1 MTPEYSKHSCY
12 RLSFEYRKIRKFD
25 EAMVEIRPFK
35 ATIINPEMD
44 IGKLIC
50 PVYDTIDAANYQ
62 KFAKEKNNIIHVT
75 ARRKDMDRDKFIDVA
90 TQELKRFKNSRVLV
104 EREKPALYIYGIM
117 FSLQPEILALLP
129 ENDRQNLY
137 FVFGLVSLVKVEE
150 LGKGSIVGHEKI
162 FEINSNERYGLMKA
176 TMMNFSPIAAEYSMS
191 GHELNNLF
199 EEYLGFKRP
208 DYIPDPDK
216 PPIVDVSINGSRH
229 FLWEITDNSLIGKV
243 TEKVSGLKLLVLD
256 GHHRYTASNL
266 LRKKDG
272 IEYTMMMLMEGGDR
286 ALLLLPWHRAV
297 RNFSDGE
304 LATRIRENF
313 SIEWQGIANDEDF
326 YSCLRERASVY
337 DVKLG
342 MYDGNKFSIIRADE
356 NVVREISKRRCEIVG
371 LDLIILHDLL
381 INPVIRG
388 KPEEDVSFNASPK
401 EAIEKVDSKEYKVAF
416 ILHPFSIKDV
426 ERKAFEEHRNFP
438 QKSTLF
444 LPKVA
449 EGIVMR
455 TIM

>member
-1 MTPEYSKHSCY
+1 
-12 RLSFEYRKIRKFD
+12 
-25 EAMVEIRPFK
+25 MVEIRPFK
-35 ATIINPEMD
+35 ATIINPEMKID
-44 IGKLIC
+44 KLIC
-50 PVYDTIDAANYQ
+50 PVYDTIDTANYQ
-62 KFAKEKNNIIHVT
+62 KFANEKNNIIHVT
-75 ARRKDMDRDKFIDVA
+75 TRRKDMDRDKFIDIA
-90 TQELKRFKNSRVLV
+90 SKELERFKKTGILV

-117 FSLQPEILALLP
+117 FSLAPETLAMLP
-129 ENDRQNLY
+129 EKERRSVY

-150 LGKGSIVGHEKI
+150 LGKGNIVGHENI
-162 FEINSNERYGLMKA
+162 FEINSNERYRLMKA
-176 TMMNFSPIAAEYSMS
+176 TMMNFSPIAAEYSMQ

-208 DYIPDPDK
+208 EFIQNPEK
-216 PPIVDVSINGSRH
+216 TPIVDVSINGSRH
-229 FLWEITDNSLIGKV
+229 FLWEITDGSLIQKI
-243 TEKVSGLKLLVLD
+243 TELVSSLKLLVLD

-266 LRKKDG
+266 LREKDG

-297 RNFSDGE
+297 RNFNDEE
-304 LATRIRENF
+304 LSIRIRENF
-313 SIEWQGIANDEDF
+313 SIEWHGDTNNEEF
-326 YSCLRERASVY
+326 YSRLRERTSVY

-342 MYDGNKFSIIRADE
+342 LYDGNEFSIIRADE
-356 NVVREISKRRCEIVG
+356 NTVRKISKKRGEIVG

-381 INPVIRG
+381 INPAIWG

-401 EAIEKVDSKEYKVAF
+401 EAVAKVDSKEYKVAF
-416 ILHPFSIKDV
+416 ILNPFSIKDV
-426 ERKAFEEHRNFP
+426 ERKAFDEHKNFP

-455 TIM
+455 AIK

>member
-1 MTPEYSKHSCY
+1 
-12 RLSFEYRKIRKFD
+12 
-25 EAMVEIRPFK
+25 MVEIRPFK

-44 IGKLIC
+44 IEKLIC

-75 ARRKDMDRDKFIDVA
+75 TRRKDVDRDKFIDVA
-90 TQELKRFKNSRVLV
+90 SKELERFKKTGILV

-117 FSLQPEILALLP
+117 FSLQPETLAMLP
-129 ENDRQNLY
+129 EKDRRSQY

-150 LGKGSIVGHEKI
+150 LGKGSIVGHENI
-162 FEINSNERYGLMKA
+162 FEINSNERYRLMKA
-176 TMMNFSPIAAEYSMS
+176 TMMNFSPIAAEYSMP

-208 DYIPDPDK
+208 DYIPNLDN
-216 PPIVDVSINGSRH
+216 PPIVDVTLNGSRH
-229 FLWEITDNSLIGKV
+229 FLWEITDSNLIRKI
-243 TEKVSGLKLLVLD
+243 TEKISGLKLLVLD

-266 LRKKDG
+266 LREKDG
-272 IEYTMMMLMEGGDR
+272 IDYTMMMLMEGGDR

-297 RNFSDGE
+297 RNFSDEE
-304 LATRIRENF
+304 LAIRIRENF
-313 SIEWQGIANDEDF
+313 SIEWQGDNNDEEF
-326 YSCLRERASVY
+326 YSRLRERTSVY

-342 MYDGNKFSIIRADE
+342 MYDGKKFSIIRADE
-356 NVVREISKRRCEIVG
+356 NAVHEISKKRKEVVG
-371 LDLIILHDLL
+371 LDLIILHDLI
-381 INPVIRG
+381 INPAIRG

-401 EAIEKVDSKEYKVAF
+401 EAVAKVESKEYKVAF
-416 ILHPFSIKDV
+416 ILNPFSIKDV
-426 ERKAFEEHRNFP
+426 ERKAFEEHKNFP

-455 TIM
+455 TMRLSEKYLTLYNFI

>member
-1 MTPEYSKHSCY
+1 
-12 RLSFEYRKIRKFD
+12 
-25 EAMVEIRPFK
+25 MVEIRPFK

-50 PVYDTIDAANYQ
+50 PVYDTIDVANYQ
-62 KFAKEKNNIIHVT
+62 KFAKEKNNIIHAT
-75 ARRKDMDRDKFIDVA
+75 TRRKDMDRDKFINIA
-90 TQELKRFKNSRVLV
+90 SKELERFKRTGILV

-117 FSLQPEILALLP
+117 FSLQPETLAMLP
-129 ENDRQNLY
+129 EKYRRSLY

-150 LGKGSIVGHEKI
+150 LGKGNIVGHENI
-162 FEINSNERYGLMKA
+162 FEMNSNERYRLMKA

-208 DYIPDPDK
+208 NYVPHPDK

-229 FLWEITDNSLIGKV
+229 FLWEILDGSLIRKI
-243 TEKVSGLKLLVLD
+243 TEMVSGLKLLVLD

-266 LRKKDG
+266 LREKDG
-272 IEYTMMMLMEGGDR
+272 IEYTMMMLMEGDDR

-297 RNFSDGE
+297 RNFIDKD
-304 LATRIRENF
+304 LAIKISENF
-313 SIEWQGIANDEDF
+313 SIEWQGDTNDEEF
-326 YSCLRERASVY
+326 YLRLRERANVY
-337 DVKLG
+337 DVRLG
-342 MYDGNKFSIIRADE
+342 MYDGKKFSILRADE
-356 NVVREISKRRCEIVG
+356 NVVSKISKKRGEVVG
-371 LDLIILHDLL
+371 LDLITLHDLL

-388 KPEEDVSFNASPK
+388 KPEEDVSFNASPE
-401 EAIEKVDSKEYKVAF
+401 EAIAKVKNKEYKVAF

-426 ERKAFEEHRNFP
+426 EKKAFEEHKNFP

-449 EGIVMR
+449 EGIIMR
-455 TIM
+455 TII

>member
-1 MTPEYSKHSCY
+1 LRTEKK
-12 RLSFEYRKIRKFD
+12 RKSD

-75 ARRKDMDRDKFIDVA
+75 TRRKDMDRDKFIDA
-90 TQELKRFKNSRVLV
+90 ASKELERFKKTGILV
-104 EREKPALYIYGIM
+104 EREKPALYIYGII
-117 FSLQPEILALLP
+117 FSLQPETLAMLP
-129 ENDRQNLY
+129 EKDRRDQY

-150 LGKGSIVGHEKI
+150 LGKGSIVGHENI
-162 FEINSNERYGLMKA
+162 FEINSNERYRLMKA
-176 TMMNFSPIAAEYSMS
+176 TMMNFSPIAAEYSMP

-208 DYIPDPDK
+208 DYIPNPDN
-216 PPIVDVSINGSRH
+216 PPIVDVILNGSRH
-229 FLWEITDNSLIGKV
+229 FLWEITDRNLIRKI

-266 LRKKDG
+266 LREKDG
-272 IEYTMMMLMEGGDR
+272 IDYTMMMLMEGGDR

-297 RNFSDGE
+297 RNFSDEE
-304 LATRIRENF
+304 LAIRIRENF
-313 SIEWQGIANDEDF
+313 SIEWQGDNNDEEF
-326 YSCLRERASVY
+326 YSRLRERTSVY

-342 MYDGNKFSIIRADE
+342 MYDGEKFSIIRADE
-356 NVVREISKRRCEIVG
+356 NSVHEISKKRREVVG

-381 INPVIRG
+381 INPAIRG
-388 KPEEDVSFNASPK
+388 KPDEDVSFNASPK
-401 EAIEKVDSKEYKVAF
+401 EAVAKVESKEYKVAF
-416 ILHPFSIKDV
+416 ILNPFSIKDV
-426 ERKAFEEHRNFP
+426 ERKAFEEHKNFP

-449 EGIVMR
+449 EGIIMR
-455 TIM
+455 TLI

>member
-1 MTPEYSKHSCY
+1 
-12 RLSFEYRKIRKFD
+12 
-25 EAMVEIRPFK
+25 MVEIRPFK
-35 ATIINPEMD
+35 ATIINPEME

-50 PVYDTIDAANYQ
+50 PVYDTIDAANYL

-75 ARRKDMDRDKFIDVA
+75 TRRKDVDRDKFIDIA
-90 TQELKRFKNSRVLV
+90 SKELERFKKTGILM
-104 EREKPALYIYGIM
+104 EREKSALYIYGIM
-117 FSLQPEILALLP
+117 FSLQPETLAMLP
-129 ENDRQNLY
+129 EKDRRSQY
-137 FVFGLVSLVKVEE
+137 FVFGLISLVKVEE
-150 LGKGSIVGHEKI
+150 LGKGSIVGHENI
-162 FEINSNERYGLMKA
+162 FEINSNERYRLMKA
-176 TMMNFSPIAAEYSMS
+176 TMMNFSPIAAEYSMT

-208 DYIPDPDK
+208 DYIPNPDK
-216 PPIVDVSINGSRH
+216 LPIVDVSINGSRH
-229 FLWEITDNSLIGKV
+229 FLWEITDGNLIGKI
-243 TEKVSGLKLLVLD
+243 TEKVSGLKLLILD

-266 LRKKDG
+266 LREKDG

-297 RNFSDGE
+297 RNFSDE
-304 LATRIRENF
+304 KLAENILENF
-313 SIEWQGIANDEDF
+313 SIEWQSDANDEEF
-326 YSCLRERASVY
+326 YSRLRERANVY

-342 MYDGNKFSIIRADE
+342 MYVGKKFSIIRADE
-356 NVVREISKRRCEIVG
+356 NTVREISKKRGEVVG

-381 INPVIRG
+381 INPAIRG

-401 EAIEKVDSKEYKVAF
+401 EAVAKVDSKEYKVAF
-416 ILHPFSIKDV
+416 ILNPFSIKDV
-426 ERKAFEEHRNFP
+426 ERKAFDEHKNFP

-455 TIM
+455 TIN

>member
-1 MTPEYSKHSCY
+1 
-12 RLSFEYRKIRKFD
+12 
-25 EAMVEIRPFK
+25 MVEIRPFK
-35 ATIINPEMD
+35 ATILNPEMD

-75 ARRKDMDRDKFIDVA
+75 TRRKDMDRDKFIEVA
-90 TQELKRFKNSRVLV
+90 SKELKRFKKTGILV

-117 FSLQPEILALLP
+117 FSLQPELLAMLP
-129 ENDRQNLY
+129 ENARRSQY

-150 LGKGSIVGHEKI
+150 LGKGSIVGHENI
-162 FEINSNERYGLMKA
+162 FEINSNERYKLMKA
-176 TMMNFSPIAAEYSMS
+176 TMMNFSPIAAEYNMP
-191 GHELNNLF
+191 GHDLNNIF
-199 EEYLGFKRP
+199 EEYLGFRRP
-208 DYIPDPDK
+208 DYISNPDK

-229 FLWEITDNSLIGKV
+229 FLWEITDSNLIQKI
-243 TEKVSGLKLLVLD
+243 TTMVSGLKLLVLD

-266 LRKKDG
+266 LREKDG
-272 IEYTMMMLMEGGDR
+272 IEYTMMMLMEGGDK

-297 RNFSDGE
+297 RNFSDEE
-304 LATRIRENF
+304 LATRISKKF
-313 SIEWQGIANDEDF
+313 SIEWQGVANDEEF
-326 YSCLRERASVY
+326 YSRLRERVSVY

-342 MYDGNKFSIIRADE
+342 MYDGKKFNILRADE
-356 NVVREISKRRCEIVG
+356 NAVREISKKRSEVVG

-381 INPVIRG
+381 INPAIRG
-388 KPEEDVSFNASPK
+388 KPEEDVSFNASLK
-401 EAIEKVDSKEYKVAF
+401 EAIAKVDSNEYQVAF

-426 ERKAFEEHRNFP
+426 ERKAFEEHKNFP

-455 TIM
+455 NII

>member
-1 MTPEYSKHSCY
+1 LRTEKNIGN
-12 RLSFEYRKIRKFD
+12 FE

-35 ATIINPEMD
+35 ATIINPEME

-75 ARRKDMDRDKFIDVA
+75 TRRKDVDRDKFIDVA
-90 TQELKRFKNSRVLV
+90 SKELERFKKTGILV
-104 EREKPALYIYGIM
+104 DRKKTALYIYGIM
-117 FSLQPEILALLP
+117 FSLQPETLAMLP
-129 ENDRQNLY
+129 EKDRRSQY

-150 LGKGSIVGHEKI
+150 LGKGNIVGHENI
-162 FEINSNERYGLMKA
+162 FEINSNERYRLMKA
-176 TMMNFSPIAAEYSMS
+176 SMMNFSPIAAEYSMQ

-199 EEYLGFKRP
+199 EEYLGFRRP
-208 DYIPDPDK
+208 DYIPNPDK

-229 FLWEITDNSLIGKV
+229 FVWEITDDGLIQKI
-243 TEKVSGLKLLVLD
+243 TKMVSGLKLLILD

-266 LRKKDG
+266 LREKDG

-297 RNFSDGE
+297 RNLRDE
-304 LATRIRENF
+304 DIATSIHENF
-313 SIEWQGIANDEDF
+313 SIEWQGVANNEEF
-326 YSCLRERASVY
+326 YSRLRVRSSEY
-337 DVKLG
+337 NVKLG
-342 MYDGNKFSIIRADE
+342 MYDGKNFSIIRADE
-356 NVVREISKRRCEIVG
+356 KAVREISKKRGEVVG

-381 INPVIRG
+381 INPAIRG
-388 KPEEDVSFNASPK
+388 KPEEDVSFNASPN
-401 EAIEKVDSKEYKVAF
+401 EAIAKVDSKEYQVAF

-426 ERKAFEEHRNFP
+426 ERKAFEEHKNFP

-455 TIM
+455 TII